1 MGHTSRCREPET
13 WQHVMV
19 RGVSRRS
26 MFDRDADANLF
37 SDRIARSVDRGD
49 LAIVAFCLMPNHAH
63 LIVRSPTG
71 RLGDAMRD
79 IEAPYVRRFNPPRD
93 RKGPL
98 VQARYRAKPIRTRRY
113 MSAAIAY
120 IDQNAVEAG
129 LVVKPADYPHGSA
142 RHYAR
147 TTGPPWLDRSWVEAY
162 LRVTLEP
169 PSFSPA
175 TYARVFGTRTSA
187 SARRWFASAMEAPG
201 GDPPSLDALI
211 QASPEHI
218 LRWMDEQARSADGT
232 VRIVPVADMETVVE
246 CVAALPEEERTRC
259 AVEGGRARST
269 ERILAAGLLRRLS
282 GAPHLEIGSRTSQS
296 PSSARLC
303 ILDHDRALTEHEWYR
318 ALVGRVSRA
327 ILDRCHPS
335 ALPTSCAFVSDTF
348 R

>member
-1 MGHTSRCREPET
+1 
-13 WQHVMV
+13 MV

-37 SDRIARSVDRGD
+37 SDRVARSVGRGD
-49 LAIVAFCLMPNHAH
+49 LAIAAFCLMPNHAH
-63 LIVRSPTG
+63 LIVRSPAG

-79 IEAPYVRRFNPPRD
+79 IESPYVRRFNPPRD
-93 RKGPL
+93 RKGHL

-120 IDQNAVEAG
+120 IDQNAVDAG

-162 LRVTLEP
+162 LRAALEGA
-169 PSFSPA
+169 SYSPA
-175 TYARVFGTRTSA
+175 VYARVFGTRTSA
-187 SARRWFASAMEAPG
+187 GARRWFATAMDAPG
-201 GDPPSLDALI
+201 GDARSLDELI
-211 QASPEHI
+211 AASPEHI
-218 LRWMDEQARSADGT
+218 LRWMDEQAQSADGT
-232 VRIVPVADMETVVE
+232 VRIVPVADVETVVAS
-246 CVAALPEEERTRC
+246 VAALPEADRARRT
-259 AVEGGRARST
+259 VEGARARPV
-269 ERILAAGLLRRLS
+269 ERILAAGLLRRLA
-282 GAPHLEIGSRTSQS
+282 GASHLEIGSRTGQS

-303 ILDHDRALTEHEWYR
+303 IRDHERALTEHEWYR

-327 ILDRCHPS
+327 VLDTCHPPV
-335 ALPTSCAFVSDTF
+335 LPTSCAFVSDTF